1 MARPAGEREARRPTM
16 ESETAEPPA
25 GSAVEGHSPVAEGLA
40 RLLRVLTYNV
50 RRCLGADGRLA
61 PERVAAVIAAC
72 RADVVALQELDVG
85 RARSGGIDQAEAIA
99 GHLGMRAHFHPAMR
113 VREELYGDAILT
125 ALPSR
130 LVRAE
135 ALPGRD
141 GCEPRGAL
149 WVAIAADDT
158 EIQIVTTHLGLD
170 RRERRAQAEALLG
183 PAFLGD
189 PDCRDPVV
197 LLGDFNALPG
207 SRVHRR
213 LAARLPDAQR
223 TRSWTRPTFP
233 ARLPL
238 LRIDHVFV
246 SRSIAVREVRT
257 LGGGL
262 ARIASDHLPLVADLD
277 LAPALGPRISVP
289 REEPA

>member
-1 MARPAGEREARRPTM
+1 M
-16 ESETAEPPA
+16 
-25 GSAVEGHSPVAEGLA
+25 
-40 RLLRVLTYNV
+40 LRVLTYNV

-61 PERVAAVIAAC
+61 PERIAAVIAAC
-72 RADVVALQELDVG
+72 RPDVVALQELDVG
-85 RARSGGIDQAEAIA
+85 RARSGGIDQAEVIA
-99 GHLGMRAHFHPAMR
+99 GHLGMRSHFHPAMR

-125 ALPSR
+125 SLPSR
-130 LVRAE
+130 LVRANG
-135 ALPGRD
+135 LPGRD

-149 WVAIAADDT
+149 WVAVTAGDA
-158 EIQIVTTHLGLD
+158 EVQVVTTHFGLG
-170 RRERRAQAEALLG
+170 RHERRAQAEALLG

-189 PDCRDPVV
+189 PACRDPVV

-207 SRVHRR
+207 SHVHRR
-213 LAARLPDAQR
+213 LAARLPDAHGKR
-223 TRSWTRPTFP
+223 VWMRPTFP

-246 SRSIAVREVRT
+246 SRGVAVRQVSP
-257 LGGGL
+257 LGGRL
-262 ARIASDHLPLVADLD
+262 ARVASDHLPLVADLD

>member
-1 MARPAGEREARRPTM
+1 MRETTRAL
-16 ESETAEPPA
+16 
-25 GSAVEGHSPVAEGLA
+25 EGPA

-50 RRCLGADGRLA
+50 RRCLGADGRLD
-61 PERVAAVIAAC
+61 PERIAAVIAAC

-85 RARSGGIDQAEAIA
+85 RARSGGIDQAEVIA
-99 GHLGMRAHFHPAMR
+99 GHLGMRSHFHPAMR
-113 VREELYGDAILT
+113 VMEEFYGDAILT

-130 LVRAE
+130 LVRA
-135 ALPGRD
+135 AGLPERV

-149 WVAIAADDT
+149 WAAITAGDT
-158 EIQIVTTHLGLD
+158 EVQVVTTHLGLG
-170 RRERRAQAEALLG
+170 RGERRAQAEALLG

-189 PDCRDPVV
+189 PACRDPVV

-207 SRVHRR
+207 SGVHRR
-213 LAARLPDAQR
+213 LAARLPDAQGAR
-223 TRSWTRPTFP
+223 AWLRPTFP

-246 SRSIAVREVRT
+246 SRGIAVRGVRT
-257 LGGGL
+257 LSGRL

-277 LAPALGPRISVP
+277 LAPVSAPRIPVP